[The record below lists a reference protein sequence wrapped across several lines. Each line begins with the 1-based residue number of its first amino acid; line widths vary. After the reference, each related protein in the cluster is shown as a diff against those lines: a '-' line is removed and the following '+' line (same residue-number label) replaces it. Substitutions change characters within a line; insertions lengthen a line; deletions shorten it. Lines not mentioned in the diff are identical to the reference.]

1 MQVVW
6 GDGSTSPATVNETTR
21 LFSATH
27 AYLNNPAGQP
37 NGGSFPIVA
46 TATDDVGE
54 TGSAATAVV
63 VDNVPPAVSGL
74 VLSAGTVNVGQG
86 VTLTGT
92 ITDPGILD
100 GETAVVNWG
109 DGTNSPATVDPATRA
124 FVATHTFAATPAGSA
139 TATLPVV
146 VTATDSDGGTGT
158 GTTSVVVNAVA
169 PSIAQLAF
177 TPNSINEGSSTTLSG
192 VIGGAGST
200 DPDTVSVV
208 WGDGSTTAQQYPAGT
223 TTFSIPHVY
232 ADNPAGQPTGT
243 FTATATVTD
252 TQTSLAASGTAAV
265 TVANVAPMI
274 TAFTDGSSA
283 ANKVPAGQPVGFN
296 LVFTDP
302 GSLDTHNVII
312 GWGDGSQAQT
322 IPEPAGLLNVTLDH
336 PYAKAG
342 TYYVTVQVVDKDG
355 GVSNGKATL
364 AYVGPVPPAPLPIPI
379 AQSVV
384 STSMVAAPP
393 VSAPP
398 VSAPPISAPSVSA
411 PVATPQATSA
421 ATSLTSSATAA
432 SSAPPISASGGAVL
446 LSTGTTDPSVILSAV
461 AMDTDS
467 ASTIRLLRS
476 DAVNI
481 VTAAPASA
489 NDPAGSDGTPT
500 TDASDGTPAAMLF
513 DDLSGEFDSG
523 DPALYGSG
531 ATGVPPG
538 PADAVAFGDDW
549 LMLPPSG
556 GPHAAPPRGTARPV

>member
-1 MQVVW
+1 M
-6 GDGSTSPATVNETTR
+6 
-21 LFSATH
+21 
-27 AYLNNPAGQP
+27 
-37 NGGSFPIVA
+37 
-46 TATDDVGE
+46 
-54 TGSAATAVV
+54 
-63 VDNVPPAVSGL
+63 
-74 VLSAGTVNVGQG
+74 
-86 VTLTGT
+86 
-92 ITDPGILD
+92 
-100 GETAVVNWG
+100 
-109 DGTNSPATVDPATRA
+109 
-124 FVATHTFAATPAGSA
+124 
-139 TATLPVV
+139 
-146 VTATDSDGGTGT
+146 
-158 GTTSVVVNAVA
+158 
-169 PSIAQLAF
+169 
-177 TPNSINEGSSTTLSG
+177 
-192 VIGGAGST
+192 
-200 DPDTVSVV
+200 
-208 WGDGSTTAQQYPAGT
+208 
-223 TTFSIPHVY
+223 
-232 ADNPAGQPTGT
+232 
-243 FTATATVTD
+243 
-252 TQTSLAASGTAAV
+252 
-265 TVANVAPMI
+265 ANVAPVI

-364 AYVGPVPPAPLPIPI
+364 AYVGPVPPRHCRYRSRSPWSPRRWLPRRPSPLRPSPRRP
-379 AQSVV
+379 SPRHP
-384 STSMVAAPP
+384 SP
-393 VSAPP
+393 VRLPRRRRR
-398 VSAPPISAPSVSA
+398 
-411 PVATPQATSA
+411 SA
-421 ATSLTSSATAA
+421 ATSLTSSTTAA